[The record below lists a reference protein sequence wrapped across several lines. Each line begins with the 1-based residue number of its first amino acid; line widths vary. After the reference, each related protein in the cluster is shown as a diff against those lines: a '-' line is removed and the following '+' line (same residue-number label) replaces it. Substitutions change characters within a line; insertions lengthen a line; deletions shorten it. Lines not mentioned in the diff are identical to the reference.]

1 VGAWWPAQRLAVIGL
16 APLDL
21 AQYYR
26 RPDGSLPDY
35 FAMRAADLAESL
47 YANKSLTAA
56 GFWAT
61 SRRGHYDPDVR
72 GKSAGLKMLAQDIG
86 PIW

>member
-56 GFWAT
+56 GF
-61 SRRGHYDPDVR
+61 
-72 GKSAGLKMLAQDIG
+72 
-86 PIW
+86 

>member
-47 YANKSLTAA
+47 YANNPLLQLGFGRQAVEVITIQMCAA
-56 GFWAT
+56 NQ
-61 SRRGHYDPDVR
+61 RG
-72 GKSAGLKMLAQDIG
+72 
-86 PIW
+86 